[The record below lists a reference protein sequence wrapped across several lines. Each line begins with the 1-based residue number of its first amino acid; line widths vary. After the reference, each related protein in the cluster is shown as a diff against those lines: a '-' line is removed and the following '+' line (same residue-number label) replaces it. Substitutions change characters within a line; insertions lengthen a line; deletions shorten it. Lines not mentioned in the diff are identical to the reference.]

1 MSRREQDKQPRDVQ
15 KWQTHVQSVQ
25 KSLLNTQIC
34 NVLVADV
41 VMVAQ
46 ASKWPLTTTTTTTT
60 SQVFICVTTQDALLT
75 RASLNFADFVSDLA
89 PSMTWNELFWPCDHL
104 TTNFQFVFFYQNFQI
119 VNTHF
124 ASQRCW
130 KNLEFFAKTKT
141 YINTWHSRCNRSRP
155 CQSP

>member
-1 MSRREQDKQPRDVQ
+1 MSRRGQDKQLRNVQ

-34 NVLVADV
+34 DVLVADV

-46 ASKWPLTTTTTTTT
+46 ASKWPVTTTT
-60 SQVFICVTTQDALLT
+60 SQVFICVTTQNALLT
-75 RASLNFADFVSDLA
+75 GASLNFADFVSDLA
-89 PSMTWNELFWPCDHL
+89 PSMAWNELFWPCDHL

-119 VNTHF
+119 FGTHF

-130 KNLEFFAKTKT
+130 KSLELIAKTKS
-141 YINTWHSRCNRSRP
+141 YIITWHSPCNRSRP
-155 CQSP
+155 CPSP